1 MYFIVINFCFSIH
14 TKFNIDAVHAIQSE
28 ATQKSH
34 KRPDNSHA
42 RLN

>member
-1 MYFIVINFCFSIH
+1 MRTTLFQKIFIFH
-14 TKFNIDAVHAIQSE
+14 TKFNIDAVQAIQSE

-34 KRPDNSHA
+34 KRSDNSHT